1 MQRLLKRDRAAIP
14 SLEADEEFRAD
25 EGRDNTSAA
34 SPSMSA
40 DAPTA
45 APAKLKPFS
54 ESNGASLLAKS
65 GSGAKVVS
73 PFSSSVGGTK
83 ASPFGGDFSQ
93 TRKPVAAPTSFDP
106 EDMSVDEAPW
116 WSFLQNVTMS
126 QVVIVLSFT
135 TIIALMIGTF
145 NVVFSV
151 GAVHFN
157 DIDL

>member
-1 MQRLLKRDRAAIP
+1 
-14 SLEADEEFRAD
+14 
-25 EGRDNTSAA
+25 
-34 SPSMSA
+34 MSA

-93 TRKPVAAPTSFDP
+93 ARDMRALSCCECVTGETS
-106 EDMSVDEAPW
+106 AGR
-116 WSFLQNVTMS
+116 LRRC
-126 QVVIVLSFT
+126 
-135 TIIALMIGTF
+135 GT
-145 NVVFSV
+145 
-151 GAVHFN
+151 
-157 DIDL
+157 